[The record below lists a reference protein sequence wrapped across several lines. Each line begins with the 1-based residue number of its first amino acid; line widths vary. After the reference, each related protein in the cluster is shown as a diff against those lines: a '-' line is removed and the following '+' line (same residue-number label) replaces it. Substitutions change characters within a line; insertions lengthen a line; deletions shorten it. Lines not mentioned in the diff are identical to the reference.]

1 MNLNVLLFTLNIYT
15 PLGSVDVSTGV
26 PSQCSVPIIFLPSA
40 LKMEAEAVSLIPLAD
55 SMLPS

>member
-40 LKMEAEAVSLIPLAD
+40 LKMEAEAVSLLSLIHI
-55 SMLPS
+55 